1 MHLNAKYFIA
11 LTLKRQQTLCQLCSC
26 FFGAII
32 LSFLYYIIVTCK
44 TGKYYRAIKFF
55 TSTFG
60 IFFHSLCMFLDGY
73 PNPCTNNL
81 LAHSK
86 LLQTPCLDARLTT
99 TDLL

>member
-11 LTLKRQQTLCQLCSC
+11 LNLKRQQTLCQLCSC

-32 LSFLYYIIVTCK
+32 LLFLYYIIVTCK

-60 IFFHSLCMFLDGY
+60 ISFSFPLHVFGWV
-73 PNPCTNNL
+73 
-81 LAHSK
+81 SK
-86 LLQTPCLDARLTT
+86 SMY
-99 TDLL
+99 